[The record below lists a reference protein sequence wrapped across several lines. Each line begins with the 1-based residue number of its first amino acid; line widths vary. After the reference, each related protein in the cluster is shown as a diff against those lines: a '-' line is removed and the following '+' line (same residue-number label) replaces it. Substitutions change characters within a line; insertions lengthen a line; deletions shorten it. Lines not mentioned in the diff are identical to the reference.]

1 VRVYRFVPLRVRL
14 WWDGAFWVI
23 PLMGI
28 VAAYLLDQLSVVVDE
43 ALFNVEQSRGAFS
56 AEATVTLLAAIGG
69 GMVTFTGF
77 VFSVVLLMVQFGS
90 SEYSPRTVSY
100 FLRSRTMQ
108 WVLALFLATI
118 VFCFLS
124 LLEVGSQRRADF
136 VPIGSVSMA
145 IVLLLASLVGF
156 LALLTVVGRRIRVDD
171 VLSDIGRR
179 ARKAL
184 PKRFFLPRHLGTYR
198 KDGIADPAPDARSV
212 RFTGASGQVVA
223 VDAARLVRIARRHR
237 CRITLLVRTGDA
249 LAEHAQIA
257 LVEGGEVSD
266 HRVSRCFTVKAE
278 RSWRLDPLYALRILS
293 DVSLRALSPA
303 VNDPTTA
310 VRSLDEVE
318 GVLRT
323 AAGLPLGEVEV
334 SRGRGSVVFLPPT
347 WSNLVDVAF
356 LEVVDA
362 GLDQPQVTRR
372 LTAMFSDL
380 LADLP
385 EERRAA
391 LERYRRRLV
400 EDAGGDL
407 SGEYRRIALTGDR
420 QGVGGSR
427 RTATP
432 RG

>member
-1 VRVYRFVPLRVRL
+1 MYRLIPLRVRL

-23 PLMGI
+23 PLTGI
-28 VAAYLLDQLSVVVDE
+28 AFAYLLDQLSVIIDE
-43 ALFNVEQSRGAFS
+43 LLFIDEQARGALS
-56 AEATVTLLAAIGG
+56 ADATVTLLAAIGG

-108 WVLALFLATI
+108 WVLSLFLATI

-124 LLEVGSQRRADF
+124 LLEVGSQGRADF
-136 VPIGSVSMA
+136 VPLGSVSMA

-171 VLSDIGRR
+171 VLADIGRR
-179 ARKAL
+179 ARAAL
-184 PKRFFLPRHLGTYR
+184 PKRFFLPMHLGTYTE
-198 KDGIADPAPDARSV
+198 DEIADPAPDARIV

-223 VDAARLVRIARRHR
+223 VDAARLVRIASRRR
-237 CRITLLVRTGDA
+237 CRITLLARTGDA
-249 LAEHAQIA
+249 LTEHAHIA
-257 LVEGGEVSD
+257 LVEGEGVSD

-323 AAGLPLGEVEV
+323 AAILPLGPLEV
-334 SRGRGSVVFLPPT
+334 SRGHGSVVFLPPT
-347 WSNLVDVAF
+347 WSNVVDLAF

-385 EERRAA
+385 EDRRAA
-391 LERYRRRLV
+391 LERYRQRLI
-400 EDAGGDL
+400 EEAGADL
-407 SGEYRRIALTGDR
+407 SGEHRRIALTGDR

-432 RG
+432 HG